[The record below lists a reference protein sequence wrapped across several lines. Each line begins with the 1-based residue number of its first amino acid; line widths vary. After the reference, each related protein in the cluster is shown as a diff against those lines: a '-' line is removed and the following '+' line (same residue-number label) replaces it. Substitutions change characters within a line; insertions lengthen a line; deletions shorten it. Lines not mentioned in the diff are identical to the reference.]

1 MASTGFTIGKFR
13 ESAGMKKGVA
23 RPNLFSVTLTNVPS
37 SANLPKDHFPFQ
49 CKIATIPPSTLG
61 VIEVPY
67 FGRMIN
73 IPGNRIFDNL
83 SVTVINDEEYT
94 IRNAIEKW
102 MASYNSHEGNKSST
116 SGAESKAGIEIKHF
130 DIKGEQ
136 SGSWHFV
143 NCFPVSL
150 GEIGLD
156 WGSNDTA
163 EEFSIDFAYDY
174 WHSKG
179 GAQGGGTSLSF
190 SSDTN

>member
-67 FGRMIN
+67 FGRMIK
-73 IPGNRIFDNL
+73 IPGNRTFDNL
-83 SVTVINDEEYT
+83 SLTVINDEDYT

-102 MASYNSHEGNKSST
+102 MALMNSHANNIQEVEDVKDLFC
-116 SGAESKAGIEIKHF
+116 GITISHF
-130 DIKGEQ
+130 GVTDFPT
-136 SGSWHFV
+136 GSWNFI

-150 GEIGLD
+150 GEISLD

-163 EEFSIDFAYDY
+163 EEFSVDFAYDY
-174 WHSKG
+174 W
-179 GAQGGGTSLSF
+179 TSAA
-190 SSDTN
+190 SS